1 VQALATLDGTL
12 LAVTDPVEG
21 RTHDRRQTWNTGISR
36 IRAAVEHA
44 ITHLEQWKTNPRR
57 GLPRTPHRTAD
68 RHPHR
73 HHPRVLRLGW

>member
-36 IRAAVEHA
+36 IRAVVEHA
-44 ITHLEQWKTNPRR
+44 ITHLEQWKPILAAGYRARLTE
-57 GLPRTPHRTAD
+57 LPTVIRIVTT
-68 RHPHR
+68 
-73 HHPRVLRLGW
+73 L